1 MLRPQSVPAP
11 AASFEAT
18 LAERIASAG
27 RKGDRTRAR
36 IRWAAAAALMQ
47 DRYATVSIE
56 DICSRAD
63 VSRTA
68 FYIYFP
74 SKADLVRDVL
84 IEFQRSV
91 TTISRG
97 PRGGPLEAIR
107 SANQAFAQFVRLNAP
122 LMERIRELRDELPEL
137 IGERQRVNQAWAARI
152 TAAARRGGNTLPEA
166 ALLVRAHALIFM
178 SEDLLREVHVIRN
191 PNVAGLAEDEA
202 MLIEQ
207 LSQVWYHSLYSDAHT
222 TAPAGSGSGP

>member
-1 MLRPQSVPAP
+1 MH
-11 AASFEAT
+11 
-18 LAERIASAG
+18 
-27 RKGDRTRAR
+27 
-36 IRWAAAAALMQ
+36 
-47 DRYATVSIE
+47 DRYAAVSIE
-56 DICSRAD
+56 EICSRAD

-97 PRGGPLEAIR
+97 PRGSPLEAIR
-107 SANQAFAQFVRLNAP
+107 SANQAFARFVRLNAP

-137 IGERQRVNQAWAARI
+137 ILERQRVNQAWAARI

-191 PNVAGLAEDEA
+191 PNVTQLADDEA
-202 MLIEQ
+202 MLVEQ
-207 LSQVWYHSLYSDAHT
+207 LSQVWYRALYSE
-222 TAPAGSGSGP
+222 APPNASTGDGCGS